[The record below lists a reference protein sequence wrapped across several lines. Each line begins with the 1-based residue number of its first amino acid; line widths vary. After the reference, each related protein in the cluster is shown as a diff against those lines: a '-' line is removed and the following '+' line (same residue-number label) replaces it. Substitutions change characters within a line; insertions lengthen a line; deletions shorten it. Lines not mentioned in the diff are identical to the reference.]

1 MKKQLTLFLIISLLI
16 ALNISC
22 KKDKAYIPTEQ
33 LIGIKFD
40 INDAEALVIANKSE
54 NFRNLYKFT
63 NNDSLV
69 KVNLLTTDNKII
81 TDDKH
86 DFEVKGIYPLN
97 ENFILLRGSFY
108 ILSDD
113 PSKRF
118 DAKRLLVD
126 IRTGVFY
133 ECDLLGTTFLQK
145 NNPINNSIFYTK
157 EGNSIVKIDI
167 SEPTA
172 VVKELYISELDNNS
186 FFEFDLMDNMI
197 YGTIHGLG
205 KLSDIKVKTAE
216 GSILNLAENNP
227 NEENIKFWKSP
238 EGHFR
243 IMSKENGSNK
253 VYINKFS
260 YAIGTFI
267 KITLLELDNS
277 NYNYSTLK
285 YASNSSISCG
295 GKTIFLSENYNDNF
309 VYNESVNTFESIVLP
324 EVIDRRI
331 FIESND
337 YIYTLDGSS
346 LYKIDPFL
354 ETYSHIY
361 SSGTFE
367 LHHLEQYDNENILIS
382 ALRNAD
388 GKHIFARID
397 QNNNMTIFKESI
409 DLFAS
414 SFVNIRNN

>member
-1 MKKQLTLFLIISLLI
+1 MQKLLIILI
-16 ALNISC
+16 LIGFTFSC

-63 NNDSLV
+63 NSDSLV

-97 ENFILLRGSFY
+97 ENFILLRGSFN

-118 DAKRLLVD
+118 DANRLLVD
-126 IRTGVFY
+126 VRTGVFY
-133 ECDLLGTTFLQK
+133 ECDVYGTKFLQK

-167 SEPTA
+167 SDPTA

-216 GSILNLAENNP
+216 GSILNLAEFNP

-243 IMSKENGSNK
+243 IMSKDNETNK

-361 SSGTFE
+361 PFGTFE
-367 LHHLEQYDNENILIS
+367 LHHMEQYDNENILIS
-382 ALRNAD
+382 AFRNAD
-388 GKHIFARID
+388 GKHIFAKID
-397 QNNNMTIFKESI
+397 ENNNIKILLEST
-409 DLFAS
+409 DLFANS
-414 SFVNIRNN
+414 IVNIRND